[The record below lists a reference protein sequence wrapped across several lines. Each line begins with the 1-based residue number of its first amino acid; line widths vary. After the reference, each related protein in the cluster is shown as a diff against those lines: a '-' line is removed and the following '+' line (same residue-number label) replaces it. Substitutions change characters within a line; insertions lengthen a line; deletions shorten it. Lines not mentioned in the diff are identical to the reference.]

1 MIRLLF
7 CLTNPIKNLTQQR
20 LDCTVGAVAEQLA
33 AVQRVAGSIPARSN
47 SLCDPQI
54 VVSGLGVM
62 CIRKKASKSF
72 PVKVCTLDA
81 ELEFNLEWRATGR
94 DLFDL
99 VCRTIGLRETWFFG
113 LQFEDTK
120 HFISWLK
127 LDKRVQDQCV
137 SQMPGTPFM
146 LLCKLY
152 PEDVAEELIQE
163 VTQHLLFLQV
173 KQAILSM
180 DIYCPPEASVLL
192 ASYAVQAKYGD
203 YDESAYKPGMLAS
216 EDLLPQRV
224 IDQYQM
230 TPEMWED
237 RIKIW
242 YADHKGMS
250 RDEAEM
256 EYLKIAQDLDM
267 YGVNY
272 FAIKET
278 QSEPDISKAGTTSMP
293 LYDTGDKSNITMRPG
308 KRFRGDDAYSEDDKF
323 EELKNNDNS
332 SHHTL
337 VSEVAEL
344 KQQNIAIQKT
354 NLEIE
359 KSITFLNN
367 NYEDIKTRLEIVEK
381 KQHGYESCIRDIT
394 ASSGSETVA
403 KLEAKI
409 ESMEQQARQC
419 NIEICNL
426 PEKRNENLLNIF
438 ESIGRRVPHAQQR
451 DGKPKNIVVKLRS
464 KIIKDNLMS
473 AYRKVKSIK
482 SDQVGISGA
491 AVPLYLNEHLTLRNK
506 TLFRKTRE
514 AARKAGFKYVWI
526 KNATIL
532 VRERDGSSAFS
543 VRCEDDICKFFNN
556 KSNNIYL
563 DVTVT
568 DWLRRSAM
576 EAVYWWLFAASYHP
590 SQVTTQF
597 NAAYFEHVL
606 IRLPASQ
613 SNKQHIISA
622 VYFPPNTPD
631 HIYNEH
637 YDMLQ
642 DTISNS
648 GVDSFFIVELSVG
661 ERCGYPVCFTLE
673 PPEPTLGYVHLFGVS
688 WILIIPHFMDIDIF
702 ALPNMQFKRQNKK
715 ETELY
720 LGVTALGLNIYE
732 KDNKLTPKTTFPWS
746 EIKHISFDDKKFVIK
761 FVEKTTNNFIFFSPK
776 GMNKL
781 VSICRINICVRSWWP
796 ANNKVPKSKYLIP
809 CFLTCAKLK
818 L

>member
-1 MIRLLF
+1 M
-7 CLTNPIKNLTQQR
+7 
-20 LDCTVGAVAEQLA
+20 
-33 AVQRVAGSIPARSN
+33 
-47 SLCDPQI
+47 PQFR
-54 VVSGLGVM
+54 
-62 CIRKKASKSF
+62 RKKASKSF

-272 FAIKET
+272 FAIK
-278 QSEPDISKAGTTSMP
+278 
-293 LYDTGDKSNITMRPG
+293 
-308 KRFRGDDAYSEDDKF
+308 
-323 EELKNNDNS
+323 
-332 SHHTL
+332 
-337 VSEVAEL
+337 
-344 KQQNIAIQKT
+344 
-354 NLEIE
+354 
-359 KSITFLNN
+359 
-367 NYEDIKTRLEIVEK
+367 
-381 KQHGYESCIRDIT
+381 
-394 ASSGSETVA
+394 
-403 KLEAKI
+403 
-409 ESMEQQARQC
+409 
-419 NIEICNL
+419 
-426 PEKRNENLLNIF
+426 
-438 ESIGRRVPHAQQR
+438 
-451 DGKPKNIVVKLRS
+451 
-464 KIIKDNLMS
+464 
-473 AYRKVKSIK
+473 
-482 SDQVGISGA
+482 
-491 AVPLYLNEHLTLRNK
+491 
-506 TLFRKTRE
+506 
-514 AARKAGFKYVWI
+514 
-526 KNATIL
+526 
-532 VRERDGSSAFS
+532 
-543 VRCEDDICKFFNN
+543 
-556 KSNNIYL
+556 
-563 DVTVT
+563 
-568 DWLRRSAM
+568 
-576 EAVYWWLFAASYHP
+576 
-590 SQVTTQF
+590 
-597 NAAYFEHVL
+597 
-606 IRLPASQ
+606 
-613 SNKQHIISA
+613 
-622 VYFPPNTPD
+622 
-631 HIYNEH
+631 
-637 YDMLQ
+637 
-642 DTISNS
+642 
-648 GVDSFFIVELSVG
+648 
-661 ERCGYPVCFTLE
+661 
-673 PPEPTLGYVHLFGVS
+673 
-688 WILIIPHFMDIDIF
+688 
-702 ALPNMQFKRQNKK
+702 NKK
-715 ETELY
+715 DTELY

-781 VSICRINICVRSWWP
+781 ILDLCIGNHDLYMRRRKPDTMEVQQMKAQAKEEKQRRQIERNKLAREKQLREAAERERQAMEQRLRQYQEEIRLANEALRRSEETAELLAEKGRVAEEEASLLAQKAADAERENARLRLSAIKTEEEKVHLERKTREAEYLTARLVEESEKRAAEAERLKAELVSARMAEKQAKEKLLNFLSRTSTGSLPPVSKPSRKFEESIESKLATEKQANEKLINFLSDSYNGSWDLTPPSSTVPSSLFPSTCSLP
-796 ANNKVPKSKYLIP
+796 AELGGEVLQNGSSPSTEPELNSYQLVPDDSDPHIHRLSLEIEKERVEYLAKSKHLQQQLDELRCEFSVLRVDQSSATLDRLHEAQARAGDNKYSTLRR
-809 CFLTCAKLK
+809 LK
-818 L
+818 QGSTKTRVAFYEEL

>member
-1 MIRLLF
+1 MPPFR
-7 CLTNPIKNLTQQR
+7 
-20 LDCTVGAVAEQLA
+20 
-33 AVQRVAGSIPARSN
+33 
-47 SLCDPQI
+47 
-54 VVSGLGVM
+54 
-62 CIRKKASKSF
+62 RKKASKSF

-203 YDESAYKPGMLAS
+203 YDENAYKPGMLAS

-272 FAIKET
+272 FAI
-278 QSEPDISKAGTTSMP
+278 
-293 LYDTGDKSNITMRPG
+293 
-308 KRFRGDDAYSEDDKF
+308 
-323 EELKNNDNS
+323 
-332 SHHTL
+332 
-337 VSEVAEL
+337 
-344 KQQNIAIQKT
+344 
-354 NLEIE
+354 
-359 KSITFLNN
+359 
-367 NYEDIKTRLEIVEK
+367 
-381 KQHGYESCIRDIT
+381 
-394 ASSGSETVA
+394 
-403 KLEAKI
+403 
-409 ESMEQQARQC
+409 
-419 NIEICNL
+419 
-426 PEKRNENLLNIF
+426 
-438 ESIGRRVPHAQQR
+438 
-451 DGKPKNIVVKLRS
+451 
-464 KIIKDNLMS
+464 
-473 AYRKVKSIK
+473 
-482 SDQVGISGA
+482 
-491 AVPLYLNEHLTLRNK
+491 
-506 TLFRKTRE
+506 
-514 AARKAGFKYVWI
+514 
-526 KNATIL
+526 
-532 VRERDGSSAFS
+532 
-543 VRCEDDICKFFNN
+543 NN
-556 KSNNIYL
+556 KK
-563 DVTVT
+563 DT
-568 DWLRRSAM
+568 D
-576 EAVYWWLFAASYHP
+576 
-590 SQVTTQF
+590 
-597 NAAYFEHVL
+597 
-606 IRLPASQ
+606 
-613 SNKQHIISA
+613 
-622 VYFPPNTPD
+622 
-631 HIYNEH
+631 
-637 YDMLQ
+637 
-642 DTISNS
+642 
-648 GVDSFFIVELSVG
+648 
-661 ERCGYPVCFTLE
+661 
-673 PPEPTLGYVHLFGVS
+673 
-688 WILIIPHFMDIDIF
+688 
-702 ALPNMQFKRQNKK
+702 
-715 ETELY
+715 LY

-761 FVEKTTNNFIFFSPK
+761 FVDKSVTNFIFFSPK

-781 VSICRINICVRSWWP
+781 ILDLCIGNHDLYMRRRKPDTMEVQQMKAQAKEEKQRRQIERNKLAREKQLREAAERERATMEQRLLQYQEEIRLANEALRRSEETAELLAEKGRMAEEEASLLAQKATDAERENARLRLTAIKTEEEKVHLERKTREAEFLTARLVEESEKRAAEAERLKAELLAARVAEKQAKEKLLQFLTTTGSGTMPNNSTVSSTVPSSMFPSTCSLP
-796 ANNKVPKSKYLIP
+796 AELGGEPLLSGAAAADGDLNSYQLVPDDSDPHIHRLSLEIEKERVEYLAKSKHLQQQLDELRCEFTVLRVEQPPLDRLHELQARAGDNKYSTLRR
-809 CFLTCAKLK
+809 LK
-818 L
+818 QGSTKTRLAFYEDL